1 MLEFIKKKWVEWL
14 ISISVV
20 CISAIIVNAFTIK
33 RDNKAVIQKQI
44 ESKASIEY
52 VDKQDGK
59 IYDYVKSQDQNL
71 KDNLQQ
77 SIDAQTRVIESMDHK
92 LDILIQQR

>member
-20 CISAIIVNAFTIK
+20 CISAIVVNVFTLK
-33 RDNKAVIQKQI
+33 RDSKAVIQKQI

-52 VDKQDGK
+52 VNKQDDQ
-59 IYDYVKSQDQNL
+59 IYDYVKSQDLNL